1 MDPIEILATV
11 GVLGLLVKGAVDAIR
26 RRYPTL
32 DGGVVQLIAIALGIG
47 LAAGLDLRGTAA
59 VLESLGGTL
68 GRDPHFVVDY
78 ILTGVVIA
86 FGAGALAEAVGR
98 SGNPTPVVVEVDGSG
113 DRL

>member
-1 MDPIEILATV
+1 MDPIEILATI
-11 GVLGLLVKGAVDAIR
+11 GVLALLVKGAVDAIR

-32 DGGVVQLIAIALGIG
+32 DGGLVQVIAIILGIG
-47 LAAGLDLRGTAA
+47 IAAGLDIKGTAA
-59 VLESLGGTL
+59 VLESLGGSI

-78 ILTGVVIA
+78 ILTGVAIA

-98 SGNPTPVVVEVDGSG
+98 SANPPVAIVEVDATG